1 MNDFLV
7 LKVVRLLQGWED
19 SDHFSVHLSIQ
30 LSNGSNLSNN
40 TNLINKWQAWKFVL
54 VLLVNKDN
62 WSSNLLREELFEL
75 VIDIQTVVMQRS
87 LLVLEVILEKLRRR
101 GW

>member
-1 MNDFLV
+1 M
-7 LKVVRLLQGWED
+7 
-19 SDHFSVHLSIQ
+19 
-30 LSNGSNLSNN
+30 
-40 TNLINKWQAWKFVL
+40 INKWKAWKFVL

-62 WSSNLLREELFEL
+62 WASNLLREELFEL